1 MNTILK
7 PSVLALATVFG
18 VVSCNREETSE
29 YITEVV
35 KLKVDSVLVTQDTI
49 AIHSTQMLRTYFTL
63 QQGCE
68 GLYNIDYQ
76 IENGLIRNI
85 TPYKYKT
92 NIACGSTAVGHSDI
106 SFTPKEAGTYTLKFY
121 SGENTWITKNIVVIN

>member
-1 MNTILK
+1 MMNCLSRNFVLLLGL
-7 PSVLALATVFG
+7 SVLF
-18 VVSCNREETSE
+18 SCNREETSE
-29 YITEVV
+29 YITEIAQ
-35 KLKVDSVLVTQDTI
+35 LKVDSVLVPQDTI

-76 IENGLIRNI
+76 SENGLIRNI

-92 NIACGSTAVGHSDI
+92 NIACGSAAAGHSDI

-121 SGENTWITKNIVVIN
+121 SGENTWITKNIVVVD